1 MLGLLYKEFI
11 ACKRAIIFPFL
22 MYLLLFWSTVI
33 LYLCLSVE
41 ASETFLHDMLPVSTI
56 AILFMILNSM
66 QGEMFKKDERRIWA
80 NYAVSLPTSVVGQV
94 KVKYYYF
101 FIINSIALFVTQC
114 NEWIIK
120 AVYKESS
127 GLGGS
132 IAFMFFMLYLVIFA
146 IDMPFIFRFGR
157 AFGGYV
163 KTILMLALI
172 FIVML
177 YALFGDISMFL
188 GEDEIE
194 VAIFKFL
201 EMVFSNESVAISM
214 GLGCWAVLGLYFLY
228 YKISCKLYLKGVD
241 MYDQ

>member
-11 ACKRAIIFPFL
+11 ACKRALIFPFAI
-22 MYLLLFWSTVI
+22 YLFFLGTMLVLPLCFPSESSELFI
-33 LYLCLSVE
+33 PDMISV
-41 ASETFLHDMLPVSTI
+41 ATS
-56 AILFMILNSM
+56 AILFMILNGM
-66 QGEMFKKDERRIWA
+66 QGEMFKKDERRIWV

-120 AVYKESS
+120 AVDMKSS
-127 GLGGS
+127 GLGAS
-132 IAFMFFMLYLVIFA
+132 VAFMFFMLYLVIFA
-146 IDMPFIFRFGR
+146 IDMPFTFRFGR
-157 AFGGYV
+157 TFGGYM
-163 KTILMLALI
+163 KTVLMLVLI
-172 FIVML
+172 FIMML
-177 YALFGDISMFL
+177 YGLFGDISMFL

-201 EMVFSNESVAISM
+201 EMLFSNEAVAISM
-214 GLGCWAVLGLYFLY
+214 GLGCWAVLGFYFLS
-228 YKISCKLYLKGVD
+228 YKLSCKLYLKGVD

>member
-1 MLGLLYKEFI
+1 MLGLLFKEFI
-11 ACKRAIIFPFL
+11 ACKRAIIFPFA
-22 MYLLLFWSTVI
+22 MYFLLFWCTVI

-41 ASETFLHDMLPVSTI
+41 ASETFLPDMLPASTV
-56 AILFMILNSM
+56 AILFMILNGM

-80 NYAVSLPTSVVGQV
+80 NYAVSLPTSAVGQV

-101 FIINSIALFVTQC
+101 FIINSVALFAAQC
-114 NEWIIK
+114 NEWVIK

-127 GLGGS
+127 GLGSS

-157 AFGGYV
+157 NFGGYV
-163 KTILMLALI
+163 KTVFMLVLI
-172 FIVML
+172 FIGML

-201 EMVFSNESVAISM
+201 ETLFSNEAVAISM
-214 GLGCWAVLGLYFLY
+214 GLGCWAVLGVYFLS
-228 YKISCKLYLKGVD
+228 YKLSCKLYLKG
-241 MYDQ
+241 